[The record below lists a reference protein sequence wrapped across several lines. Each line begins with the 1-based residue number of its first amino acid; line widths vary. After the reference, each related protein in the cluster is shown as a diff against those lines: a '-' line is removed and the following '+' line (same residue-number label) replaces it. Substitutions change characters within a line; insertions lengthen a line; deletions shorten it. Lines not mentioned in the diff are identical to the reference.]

1 MAIINLTVDNV
12 EGIIGQVHEIFN
24 HERLALL
31 EKTIEVP
38 DVGDE
43 MYSWLL
49 PRENN
54 KKIIE
59 ALPPWVKVRNKY
71 MTIKVDTYRNGH
83 NQMGYYTPAF
93 RLTLKEDWY
102 RLSESHGYID
112 IPFANSALWD
122 SNTLTIWLENTD
134 KVPQGPAGDF
144 VKKLFAIAKEHA
156 ELDNKVTLAVVTMR
170 EFLSQHRTL
179 QTALKECPAVMSYVP
194 EWMKQELNRV
204 PPKRVR
210 RPPMPKTEKKEIDMS
225 QLVTQATISKLNL

>member
-43 MYSWLL
+43 VYSWLIS
-49 PRENN
+49 RENN

-59 ALPPWVKVRNKY
+59 AMPPWCQQRHKQIY
-71 MTIKVDTYRNGH
+71 IKVNTNCIIGSANENYI
-83 NQMGYYTPAF
+83 PIL
-93 RLTLKEDWY
+93 RLDLKEDWCK
-102 RLSESHGYID
+102 LASSWMPID
-112 IPFANSALWD
+112 IPFAVNSTWD
-122 SNTLTIWLENTD
+122 SNVLYLWLENTD